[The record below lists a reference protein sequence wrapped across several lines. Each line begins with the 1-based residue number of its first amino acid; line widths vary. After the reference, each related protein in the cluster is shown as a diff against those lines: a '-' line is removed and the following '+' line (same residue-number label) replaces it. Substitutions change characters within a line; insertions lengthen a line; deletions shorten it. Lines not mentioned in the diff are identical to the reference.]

1 MDNKKK
7 YAIVEFK
14 DGLQIVPATWLS
26 SDLRKSKWPRH
37 YISNDRYDKAV
48 KLMEVPD
55 CTWEEHTVLKIYATS
70 SNYAVAR
77 QKLKLAE
84 EMSDINSCTDEDR
97 QKLCK
102 KSRKIRAAKMH
113 DSSSYE
119 YTNDESDSEQAILS
133 DLPKPP
139 IKNVYKETST
149 KTTRVCKNNTIK
161 YSKIADTKLE
171 QESTASYNF
180 NNIEEV
186 DFPSQSSFAISEYSD
201 YENVV
206 RRSPN
211 LDLNSSQDSQCIV
224 NVNPEPERRHDIN
237 KCVFPRCDNHEPE
250 RRHARGDVKK
260 CVIPRCDTSLPS
272 LNLNSKRVSGQCAET
287 SIDITERLHDENVP
301 PNRHMLNTSI
311 DITERLHN
319 ENVLPNRHMSNYT
332 EGFDFE
338 RYIIKKFQHLELK
351 MSNNLK
357 LTQKILEKVSNTAQ
371 IAEEA
376 QEKIDIFQHLPLSKR
391 RK

>member
-1 MDNKKK
+1 MF
-7 YAIVEFK
+7 I
-14 DGLQIVPATWLS
+14 S
-26 SDLRKSKWPRH
+26 
-37 YISNDRYDKAV
+37 YIIFSA
-48 KLMEVPD
+48 
-55 CTWEEHTVLKIYATS
+55 
-70 SNYAVAR
+70 NYAVAR

-186 DFPSQSSFAISEYSD
+186 DF
-201 YENVV
+201 
-206 RRSPN
+206 
-211 LDLNSSQDSQCIV
+211 
-224 NVNPEPERRHDIN
+224 
-237 KCVFPRCDNHEPE
+237 
-250 RRHARGDVKK
+250 
-260 CVIPRCDTSLPS
+260 
-272 LNLNSKRVSGQCAET
+272 
-287 SIDITERLHDENVP
+287 
-301 PNRHMLNTSI
+301 
-311 DITERLHN
+311 
-319 ENVLPNRHMSNYT
+319 
-332 EGFDFE
+332 
-338 RYIIKKFQHLELK
+338 
-351 MSNNLK
+351 
-357 LTQKILEKVSNTAQ
+357 
-371 IAEEA
+371 
-376 QEKIDIFQHLPLSKR
+376 